1 LLSTARLQRLLAQW
15 QTDFDLVIVDAPVV
29 LSIPDVMI
37 LAPMMDGV
45 LLVHAEGRSTRTMVV
60 EAKQRLDRV
69 GARLLGMTL
78 NNIRP
83 KDAAYYR
90 SQYYGSQA
98 SLDVTP
104 GRPQPVRADRDP
116 GASAL
121 VVPATVAPPPAADP
135 QPVVVRREGHSETVH
150 ITLQTVAT
158 RHQIGT
164 QRAPAGTVFLLVDL
178 EITND
183 GAFGH
188 LFDPT
193 LTCLTARAGTDY
205 GRALA
210 SVIPI
215 HGADEE
221 GGMLQTGQ
229 PLCHYDRTLTAQV
242 GDFATVV
249 DIAAAQ
255 TRRGSLVYHLVEASG
270 SYTFVYT
277 NPPIALTIPFMLSA

>member
-1 LLSTARLQRLLAQW
+1 
-15 QTDFDLVIVDAPVV
+15 

-69 GARLLGMTL
+69 GVRLLGMTL
-78 NNIRP
+78 NNVRP
-83 KDAAYYR
+83 KEVAYYT
-90 SQYYGSQA
+90 SQYYGSQT
-98 SLDVTP
+98 SLDITP
-104 GRPQPVRADRDP
+104 GRPQSVRADRDP
-116 GASAL
+116 DAL
-121 VVPATVAPPPAADP
+121 AVPATVVAPPPAADP
-135 QPVVVRREGHSETVH
+135 RPVVVRREGHSETVH

-158 RHQIGT
+158 RHQIEA

-178 EITND
+178 EITNH

-188 LFDPT
+188 LFDPA
-193 LTCLTARAGTDY
+193 LTCLTAQAGTDY

-215 HGADEE
+215 HGAHEEE
-221 GGMLQTGQ
+221 GTLQSGHQ
-229 PLCHYDRTLTAQV
+229 PLRHYDHTLTARV

-277 NPPIALTIPFMLSA
+277 NPPIALTIPFTLHA